1 MKIINTESGKAY
13 QLFPDTELSI
23 ERTNPFFNDYGEQT
37 LPVSLPDS
45 EYNRSI
51 LNQPDRVNRKNKVIF
66 HDTSIQDGEY
76 FVPSSIVFEVILGA
90 LMTSVFEKT

>member
-51 LNQPDRVNRKNKVIF
+51 LNQPDTGWRIF
-66 HDTSIQDGEY
+66 CSK
-76 FVPSSIVFEVILGA
+76 SSGYSFRHSG
-90 LMTSVFEKT
+90 